1 MSNIPTSSNNMQPL
15 TLSLLMH
22 RETEK
27 FVFAFS
33 QKEASPNFVP
43 HIHKKGSEKNLD
55 NLIQE
60 IVNVEKLF
68 TLARCAE
75 AAGCL
80 TYGDGYSF
88 YDEYKEAHSEQVD
101 WSEFVLPDAKSLAS
115 WFYQTEKPSR
125 AQVGDAKKTIESF
138 SLDRLNDQRH
148 DFLIVEL
155 MDDWMCF
162 ARLLRTVIILEAC
175 GLGKEKVE
183 AIHGFVRYL
192 EGMYIM
198 AVMFQIPKPSNYGHM
213 LNRYI
218 ESRLDVEN
226 NITVQEEDSFYG
238 FSEIIY
244 LGEREPG
251 DDQIKRAAMVLAEQI
266 INLHLVGVHPT
277 LIYGQ
282 EIIKT
287 ASAASTIYF
296 EILKYIA
303 SDHFGLCSRKTCPNI
318 FFSNTKKQTTCSR
331 TCTVQKSQEKA
342 KRKSRSNPTQ

>member
-1 MSNIPTSSNNMQPL
+1 MQHL

-22 RETEK
+22 RETGK
-27 FVFAFS
+27 FVFVFS
-33 QKEASPNFVP
+33 QKQTSPNFVP
-43 HIHKKGSEKNLD
+43 HTHARGSEKDLG

-75 AAGCL
+75 MAGCL

-88 YDEYKEAHSEQVD
+88 YDKYKESHNEQVD
-101 WSEFVLPDAKSLAS
+101 WSEFVEPDANDLAS

-138 SLDRLNDQRH
+138 NLGRIYNQQH

-162 ARLLRTVIILEAC
+162 ARLLRTVMILEAC
-175 GLGKEKVE
+175 GLGKLNPEDV
-183 AIHGFVRYL
+183 HGFVRVL
-192 EGMYIM
+192 GGIHIM

-213 LNRYI
+213 LNRYA

-226 NITVQEEDSFYG
+226 DIVAQEEDGFYG
-238 FSEIIY
+238 FSEIVTF
-244 LGEREPG
+244 GEEEPT
-251 DDQIKRAAMVLAEQI
+251 DAQIKRAAMILAEQI
-266 INLHLVGVHPT
+266 INLHLVGLHLT

-282 EIIKT
+282 QIMKT
-287 ASAASTIYF
+287 ASAASTIYY
-296 EILKYIA
+296 EILTYVA
-303 SDHFGLCSRKTCPNI
+303 SDHFGLCSRKACSNI
-318 FFSNTKKQTTCSR
+318 FFSKTKKQTTCSR

-342 KRKSRSNPTQ
+342 KNRIRY